1 MPDLILHPF
10 RSLDLVGRQPR
21 LSTPVYAVQ
30 PTNTDGGGCPVPESS
45 ELSEVVLTQRRLLE
59 RLLAHGRRET
69 GEEPSLRSPDA
80 GDPEFVKNLQILLR
94 LVVDADALALRAAHN
109 LSGDPAQAAAVTA
122 RLPELRERITLPTE
136 VPLTLEVLLARRFE
150 LERLLIELGDRTYL
164 AGRLADL
171 YDEQPGAVSTWRSL
185 YGDEL
190 PALLPGGV
198 TRHPEAVP
206 PAGPDEV
213 EATRERLARLMH
225 VKESQDQ
232 VVKARWALKRRVTA
246 PTILVLL
253 LAVAAFAAAVAG
265 LAADDRALWSAAAA
279 GAAGAALGGLIRL
292 RDEVTG
298 GTQARQFWLFFVGQV
313 LVGVAAGVLTFLI
326 DDGGLVAVAG
336 GPAGVAA
343 VAFAVGFS
351 EAAFVGLL
359 SRLGGSVAA

>member
-1 MPDLILHPF
+1 LPP
-10 RSLDLVGRQPR
+10 
-21 LSTPVYAVQ
+21 
-30 PTNTDGGGCPVPESS
+30 SS
-45 ELSEVVLTQRRLLE
+45 ELSEAVLSQRRLLE
-59 RLLAHGRRET
+59 RLLVHGRRDT

-80 GDPEFVKNLQILLR
+80 RDAEFVKNLQIFLR
-94 LVVDADALALRAAHN
+94 LVVDADALHLRSAHG
-109 LSGDPAQAAAVTA
+109 LTGDPAQAAAVNA
-122 RLPELRERITLPTE
+122 RLVELRERITLPTE
-136 VPLTLEVLLARRFE
+136 VPVTLELLLGRRFE

-171 YDEQPGAVSTWRSL
+171 YDEQPGTVATWRSL

-206 PAGPDEV
+206 AAGPEEV

-225 VKESQDQ
+225 AKESQAQ
-232 VVKARWALKRRVTA
+232 AVKARWALKQRVTG

-253 LAVAAFAAAVAG
+253 VAVAAFAAAVATMVANDQG
-265 LAADDRALWSAAAA
+265 LWSAAAA

-292 RDEVTG
+292 RDEVLL
-298 GTQARQFWLFFVGQV
+298 GTQARQFWLFFCGQV

-336 GPAGVAA
+336 GNAGVAA

-359 SRLGGSVAA
+359 TRLGGSMAG

>member
-1 MPDLILHPF
+1 
-10 RSLDLVGRQPR
+10 VAA
-21 LSTPVYAVQ
+21 ST
-30 PTNTDGGGCPVPESS
+30 
-45 ELSEVVLTQRRLLE
+45 ELSEAVLTQRRLLE

-80 GDPEFVKNLQILLR
+80 GDTEFVKNLQIFLR
-94 LVVDADALALRAAHN
+94 LVVDADALALRAAHS
-109 LSGDPAQAAAVTA
+109 LSGDAAQAAAVTA

-136 VPLTLEVLLARRFE
+136 VPLTLELLLARRFE

-171 YDEQPGAVSTWRSL
+171 YDEEPGTVSTWRSL

-190 PALLPGGV
+190 PPLLPGGV
-198 TRHPEAVP
+198 TRHPETVP
-206 PAGPDEV
+206 PAGPTEV

-225 VKESQDQ
+225 AKESQAQ
-232 VVKARWALKRRVTA
+232 AVKARWALKRRVAA

-253 LAVAAFAAAVAG
+253 LAVAAFAAAVSG
-265 LAADDRALWSAAAA
+265 LAADDQALWAAAAA
-279 GAAGAALGGLIRL
+279 GGAGAALGGLIRL
-292 RDEVTG
+292 RDEVTL

-313 LVGVAAGVLTFLI
+313 LVGVAAGVLVFLI

-359 SRLGGSVAA
+359 TRLGGTVTV

>member
-1 MPDLILHPF
+1 VPA
-10 RSLDLVGRQPR
+10 
-21 LSTPVYAVQ
+21 ST
-30 PTNTDGGGCPVPESS
+30 
-45 ELSEVVLTQRRLLE
+45 ELSEAVLAQRRLLE
-59 RLLAHGRRET
+59 RLLVHGRRDT
-69 GEEPSLRSPDA
+69 GEEPSLRSPDV
-80 GDPEFVKNLQILLR
+80 GDAEFVKNLQIFLR
-94 LVVDADALALRAAHN
+94 LVVDADALYLRAAHN

-122 RLPELRERITLPTE
+122 RLDELRERIALPTE
-136 VPLTLEVLLARRFE
+136 VPLTLELLLGRRFE

-171 YDEQPGAVSTWRSL
+171 YDEQPGTVSTWRSL

-198 TRHPEAVP
+198 TRHPEAAP
-206 PAGPDEV
+206 PPGAEEV
-213 EATRERLARLMH
+213 EATRERLARLIH
-225 VKESQDQ
+225 AKESQAQ
-232 VVKARWALKRRVTA
+232 AVKARWALKQRVTA

-253 LAVAAFAAAVAG
+253 LAVAAFAAAVSEMV
-265 LAADDRALWSAAAA
+265 ADDRALWAAGAA

-292 RDEVTG
+292 RDEVTL

-336 GPAGVAA
+336 GGAGVAA

-359 SRLGGSVAA
+359 TRLGGSVAA

>member
-1 MPDLILHPF
+1 MPA
-10 RSLDLVGRQPR
+10 
-21 LSTPVYAVQ
+21 ST
-30 PTNTDGGGCPVPESS
+30 
-45 ELSEVVLTQRRLLE
+45 ELSEAVLAQRRLLE
-59 RLLAHGRRET
+59 RLLVHGRRDT

-80 GDPEFVKNLQILLR
+80 GDAEFVKNLQIFLR
-94 LVVDADALALRAAHN
+94 LVVDADALYLRAAHN

-122 RLPELRERITLPTE
+122 RLDELRERIALPTE
-136 VPLTLEVLLARRFE
+136 VPLTLELLLGRRFE

-171 YDEQPGAVSTWRSL
+171 YDEQPGTVSTWRSL

-198 TRHPEAVP
+198 TRHPEAAP
-206 PAGPDEV
+206 PPGAEEV
-213 EATRERLARLMH
+213 EATRERLARLIH
-225 VKESQDQ
+225 AKESQAQ
-232 VVKARWALKRRVTA
+232 AVKARWALKQRVTA

-253 LAVAAFAAAVAG
+253 LAVAAFAAAVSG
-265 LAADDRALWSAAAA
+265 MVADDRALWAGAA

-292 RDEVTG
+292 RDEVTL

-336 GPAGVAA
+336 GGAGVAA
-343 VAFAVGFS
+343 VAFAVGFA

-359 SRLGGSVAA
+359 TRLGGSVAA

>member
-1 MPDLILHPF
+1 MPA
-10 RSLDLVGRQPR
+10 
-21 LSTPVYAVQ
+21 ST
-30 PTNTDGGGCPVPESS
+30 
-45 ELSEVVLTQRRLLE
+45 ELSEAVLAQRRLLE
-59 RLLAHGRRET
+59 RLLVHGRRDT

-80 GDPEFVKNLQILLR
+80 GDAEFVKNLQIFLR
-94 LVVDADALALRAAHN
+94 LVVDADALYLRAAHN
-109 LSGDPAQAAAVTA
+109 LSGDREQAAAVA
-122 RLPELRERITLPTE
+122 GRLDELRERIALPTE
-136 VPLTLEVLLARRFE
+136 VPLTLELLLGRRFE

-171 YDEQPGAVSTWRSL
+171 YDEQPGTVSTWRSL

-198 TRHPEAVP
+198 TRHPEAAP
-206 PAGPDEV
+206 PPGAEEV
-213 EATRERLARLMH
+213 EATRERLARLIH
-225 VKESQDQ
+225 AKESQAQ
-232 VVKARWALKRRVTA
+232 AVKARWALKQRVTA

-253 LAVAAFAAAVAG
+253 LAVAAFAAAVSG
-265 LAADDRALWSAAAA
+265 MVADDRALWAAGAA

-292 RDEVTG
+292 RDEVTL

-336 GPAGVAA
+336 GGAGVAA

-359 SRLGGSVAA
+359 TRLGGSVAA

>member
-1 MPDLILHPF
+1 MPA
-10 RSLDLVGRQPR
+10 
-21 LSTPVYAVQ
+21 ST
-30 PTNTDGGGCPVPESS
+30 
-45 ELSEVVLTQRRLLE
+45 ELSEAVLTQRRLLE

-80 GDPEFVKNLQILLR
+80 GDAEFVKNLQIFLR
-94 LVVDADALALRAAHN
+94 LVVSDALSLRAAHN
-109 LSGDPAQAAAVTA
+109 LGGDAAHAAAITA

-136 VPLTLEVLLARRFE
+136 VPLTLELLLARRFE

-171 YDEQPGAVSTWRSL
+171 YDEEPGTVSTWRSL

-198 TRHPEAVP
+198 TRHPETVP

-213 EATRERLARLMH
+213 EATRKRLARLMH
-225 VKESQDQ
+225 AKESQAQ
-232 VVKARWALKRRVTA
+232 AVKARWALKRRVTA

-265 LAADDRALWSAAAA
+265 LAADDQALWSAAAA
-279 GAAGAALGGLIRL
+279 GGAGAAVGGLIRL

-313 LVGVAAGVLTFLI
+313 LIGVAAGVLIFLI

-343 VAFAVGFS
+343 VAFAVAFS

-359 SRLGGSVAA
+359 TRLGGTVAT

>member
-1 MPDLILHPF
+1 MPP
-10 RSLDLVGRQPR
+10 
-21 LSTPVYAVQ
+21 
-30 PTNTDGGGCPVPESS
+30 SS
-45 ELSEVVLTQRRLLE
+45 ELSEAVLSQRRLLE
-59 RLLAHGRRET
+59 RLLVHGRRDT

-80 GDPEFVKNLQILLR
+80 RDAEFVKNLQIFLR
-94 LVVDADALALRAAHN
+94 LVVDADALHLRSAHG
-109 LSGDPAQAAAVTA
+109 LTGDPAQAAAVNA
-122 RLPELRERITLPTE
+122 RLVELRERITLPTE
-136 VPLTLEVLLARRFE
+136 VPVTLELLLGRRFE

-171 YDEQPGAVSTWRSL
+171 YDEQPGTVATWRSL

-206 PAGPDEV
+206 AAGPEEV

-225 VKESQDQ
+225 AKESQAQ
-232 VVKARWALKRRVTA
+232 AVKARWALKQRVTG

-253 LAVAAFAAAVAG
+253 VAVAAFAAAVATMVANDQG
-265 LAADDRALWSAAAA
+265 LWSAAAA

-292 RDEVTG
+292 RDEVLL
-298 GTQARQFWLFFVGQV
+298 GTQARQFWLFFCGQV

-336 GPAGVAA
+336 GNAGVAA

-359 SRLGGSVAA
+359 TRLGGSMAG

>member
-1 MPDLILHPF
+1 MPP
-10 RSLDLVGRQPR
+10 
-21 LSTPVYAVQ
+21 
-30 PTNTDGGGCPVPESS
+30 SS
-45 ELSEVVLTQRRLLE
+45 ELSEAVLSQRRLLE
-59 RLLAHGRRET
+59 RLLVHGRRDT

-80 GDPEFVKNLQILLR
+80 RDAEFVKNLQIFLR
-94 LVVDADALALRAAHN
+94 LVVDADALHLRSAHG
-109 LSGDPAQAAAVTA
+109 LTGDPAQAAAVNG
-122 RLPELRERITLPTE
+122 RLSELRERITLPTE
-136 VPLTLEVLLARRFE
+136 VPVTLELLLGRRFE

-171 YDEQPGAVSTWRSL
+171 YDEQPGTVATWRSL

-198 TRHPEAVP
+198 TRHPEAAP
-206 PAGPDEV
+206 AAGPDEV

-225 VKESQDQ
+225 AKESQAQ
-232 VVKARWALKRRVTA
+232 AVKARWALKQRVTG

-253 LAVAAFAAAVAG
+253 VAVAAFAAAVAAMVANDQG
-265 LAADDRALWSAAAA
+265 LWSAAAA

-292 RDEVTG
+292 RDEVLL
-298 GTQARQFWLFFVGQV
+298 GTQARQFWLFFCGQV

-336 GPAGVAA
+336 GNAGVAA

-359 SRLGGSVAA
+359 TRLGGSVAG

>member
-1 MPDLILHPF
+1 VPA
-10 RSLDLVGRQPR
+10 
-21 LSTPVYAVQ
+21 ST
-30 PTNTDGGGCPVPESS
+30 
-45 ELSEVVLTQRRLLE
+45 ELSEAVLAQRRLLE
-59 RLLAHGRRET
+59 RLLVHGRRDT
-69 GEEPSLRSPDA
+69 GEEPSLRSPDV
-80 GDPEFVKNLQILLR
+80 GDAEFVKNLQIFLR
-94 LVVDADALALRAAHN
+94 LVVDADALHLRAAHG
-109 LSGDPAQAAAVTA
+109 LTGDPEQAAAVNG
-122 RLPELRERITLPTE
+122 RLEELRERIILPTD
-136 VPLTLEVLLARRFE
+136 VPLTLELLLGRRFE

-171 YDEQPGAVSTWRSL
+171 YDEQPGTFSTWRSL

-198 TRHPEAVP
+198 TRHPEAAP
-206 PAGPDEV
+206 PPGAEEV
-213 EATRERLARLMH
+213 EATRERLARLIH
-225 VKESQDQ
+225 AKESQAQ
-232 VVKARWALKRRVTA
+232 AVKARWALKQRVTA

-253 LAVAAFAAAVAG
+253 LAVAAFAAAVSEMV
-265 LAADDRALWSAAAA
+265 ADDRALWAAGAA

-292 RDEVTG
+292 RDEVTL

-336 GPAGVAA
+336 GGAGVAA

-359 SRLGGSVAA
+359 TRLGGSVAA

>member
-1 MPDLILHPF
+1 
-10 RSLDLVGRQPR
+10 VAA
-21 LSTPVYAVQ
+21 ST
-30 PTNTDGGGCPVPESS
+30 
-45 ELSEVVLTQRRLLE
+45 ELSEAVLTQRRLLE

-80 GDPEFVKNLQILLR
+80 GDAEFVKNLQIFLR

-136 VPLTLEVLLARRFE
+136 VPLTLELLLARRFE

-171 YDEQPGAVSTWRSL
+171 YDEEPGTVSTWRSL

-190 PALLPGGV
+190 PPLLPGGV
-198 TRHPEAVP
+198 TRHPETVP
-206 PAGPDEV
+206 PAGPTEV

-225 VKESQDQ
+225 AKESQAQ
-232 VVKARWALKRRVTA
+232 AVKARWALKRRVAA

-253 LAVAAFAAAVAG
+253 LAVAAFAAAVSG
-265 LAADDRALWSAAAA
+265 LAADDQALWSAAAA
-279 GAAGAALGGLIRL
+279 GGAGAALGGLIRL
-292 RDEVTG
+292 RDEVTL

-313 LVGVAAGVLTFLI
+313 LVGVAA
-326 DDGGLVAVAG
+326 
-336 GPAGVAA
+336 

-359 SRLGGSVAA
+359 TRLGGTVTV

>member
-1 MPDLILHPF
+1 MPA
-10 RSLDLVGRQPR
+10 
-21 LSTPVYAVQ
+21 ST
-30 PTNTDGGGCPVPESS
+30 
-45 ELSEVVLTQRRLLE
+45 ELSEAVLSQRRLIE
-59 RLLAHGRRET
+59 RLLVHGRRET

-80 GDPEFVKNLQILLR
+80 GDPEFVKNLQIFLR
-94 LVVDADALALRAAHN
+94 LVVDADALYLRAAHG
-109 LSGDPAQAAAVTA
+109 LSGDAEQAAAVKG
-122 RLPELRERITLPTE
+122 RLEELRQRITLPTD
-136 VPLTLEVLLARRFE
+136 VPLTLELLLGRRFE

-164 AGRLADL
+164 AGRLADV
-171 YDEQPGAVSTWRSL
+171 YDEQPGTVATWRSL

-198 TRHPEAVP
+198 TRHPETVR
-206 PAGPDEV
+206 PAGAEEV
-213 EATRERLARLMH
+213 EATRERLARLMR
-225 VKESQDQ
+225 VKESQSHL
-232 VVKARWALKRRVTA
+232 VKARWALKQRVAA

-265 LAADDRALWSAAAA
+265 MVADDRGLWSAAAA
-279 GAAGAALGGLIRL
+279 GGAGAALGGLIRL

-313 LVGVAAGVLTFLI
+313 LVGVAAGVLTFLV

-336 GPAGVAA
+336 GSAGVAA

-359 SRLGGSVAA
+359 TRLGGSVAGG